1 MQYGK
6 QLRSIDEQLSH
17 FAKEH
22 DSGGVDVCLRVK
34 ELDDELTQLKKDA
47 YLMRVII
54 HEQGLHDWQPEPKAR
69 IEKILYGDGDKL
81 IGAD

>member
-1 MQYGK
+1 MTLSKDLKQDHECGDYG
-6 QLRSIDEQLSH
+6 LGLEGYHER
-17 FAKEH
+17 AKALE
-22 DSGGVDVCLRVK
+22 
-34 ELDDELTQLKKDA
+34 DELTQLKKDA
-47 YLMRVII
+47 YFMRVII